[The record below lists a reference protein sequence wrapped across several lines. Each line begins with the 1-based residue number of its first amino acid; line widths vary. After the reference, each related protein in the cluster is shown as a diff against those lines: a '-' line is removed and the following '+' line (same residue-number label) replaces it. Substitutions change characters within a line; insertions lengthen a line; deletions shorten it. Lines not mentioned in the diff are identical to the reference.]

1 MVCEFRMLFDRM
13 EALHDDE
20 DVEEVLGNGRR
31 RARRV
36 GLDK

>member
-1 MVCEFRMLFDRM
+1 MVCEFRMLLDGT
-13 EALHDDE
+13 EALHDGDDDE
-20 DVEEVLGNGRR
+20 KEEGN

>member
-1 MVCEFRMLFDRM
+1 MVCEFRMLFDGM
-13 EALHDDE
+13 GALHDDDDDE
-20 DVEEVLGNGRR
+20 KAVGNGRR